1 MASFHYIAR
10 NLQGQRVTG
19 VLQAASDAA
28 ALRALDDRKLFPV
41 QVTPAAEPGQG
52 LLAQLSA
59 GRVRASEVGAVYS
72 QLADLLGAGLPLLRA
87 LSTLTRTNANP
98 TLVALIQK
106 VHDDVAAGKSLA
118 DAMSQHP
125 KAFTQLHCAMLRAGE
140 RGGFVEQVLTNLST
154 FIERQDELRGKVR
167 GAMIYPA
174 LLVFIGSTLMAVA
187 LIVMVPK
194 FRPMFE
200 GFPLPLPS
208 RVLFAMST
216 LAVDYWPMVL
226 AVTALLA
233 FLAGS
238 FVRSETGFNLWERW
252 RLRIPFL
259 GRTMTM
265 VAITRLCRILG
276 TMLANGVPILQALAI
291 ARDAA
296 GSLVLAECVDQAA
309 ENVRKGQPLT
319 QPLRDSG
326 LFPGQIVEM
335 IAVAEESNQLEK
347 VLSQIADT
355 VERRTNREVD
365 NAVRLIEPA
374 VLLVVA
380 VGIGFVAVGLLYP
393 IFTMAQTLR

>member
-1 MASFHYIAR
+1 
-10 NLQGQRVTG
+10 
-19 VLQAASDAA
+19 
-28 ALRALDDRKLFPV
+28 
-41 QVTPAAEPGQG
+41 
-52 LLAQLSA
+52 
-59 GRVRASEVGAVYS
+59 
-72 QLADLLGAGLPLLRA
+72 

-118 DAMSQHP
+118 DAMAQHP
-125 KAFTQLHCAMLRAGE
+125 KAFTHLHCAMLRAGE
-140 RGGFVEQVLTNLST
+140 RGGFVEQVLTNLAT

-226 AVTALLA
+226 AVAA
-233 FLAGS
+233 LAGFLGAS
-238 FVRSETGFNLWERW
+238 FVRSESGFSLWERW

-259 GRTMTM
+259 GRTMRM

-380 VGIGFVAVGLLYP
+380 IGIGFVAVGLLYP